1 MTFEFMSEEIIT
13 MQESAR
19 LVELERKIETGMTT
33 FVEVGNAL
41 MEIRDSRL
49 YRVEY
54 KTFEAYCRD
63 KWEMSRPRV
72 YQLISAAQATLRL
85 STAVDVK
92 PSNERQARP
101 LTALPPEQQP
111 QAWER
116 AVEIAEGDQPTA
128 RQVEEAVAEFNES
141 LEAEDSPEAEDPNAP
156 SEGLHYADKAIRC
169 LERIQH
175 NDKQRARAHRRVKH
189 WLQMHRA

>member
-1 MTFEFMSEEIIT
+1 MSEEIIT

-63 KWEMSRPRV
+63 KWGMSKVRAT
-72 YQLISAAQATLRL
+72 QLIGAAKVSANLVTVVTKTPTTE
-85 STAVDVK
+85 S
-92 PSNERQARP
+92 QARP
-101 LTALPPEQQP
+101 LTVLPAEQQP

-116 AVEIAEGDQPTA
+116 AVEIAEGEQPTA

-141 LEAEDSPEAEDPNAP
+141 VEAEGAPEAEDPSAP

>member
-1 MTFEFMSEEIIT
+1 MTNKFMSENIIT

-19 LVELERKIETGMTT
+19 LVELERTIETGMTT

-54 KTFEAYCRD
+54 KTFEAYCRE
-63 KWEMSRPRV
+63 KWGMSKSRAN
-72 YQLISAAQATLRL
+72 QLISGSGVVQNLATVV
-85 STAVDVK
+85 AK
-92 PSNERQARP
+92 PPTTETQARP
-101 LTALPPEQQP
+101 LTTLPAEQQP

-116 AVEIAEGDQPTA
+116 AVEIAEGEQPTA

-141 LEAEDSPEAEDPNAP
+141 DRPEARPEAEDPNAP

-175 NDKQRARAHRRVKH
+175 NDNQRARAHRRVKH

>member
-1 MTFEFMSEEIIT
+1 MSEDIIT

-19 LVELERKIETGMTT
+19 LVELERTIETGMTT
-33 FVEVGNAL
+33 FVEVGSAL

-54 KTFEAYCRD
+54 KTFEAYCRE
-63 KWEMSRPRV
+63 KWGITDRHARN
-72 YQLISAAQATLRL
+72 LIAASSAATKLGE
-85 STAVDVK
+85 TGTMVPK
-92 PSNERQARP
+92 TERQARP
-101 LTALPPEQQP
+101 LATLAPEQQP

-116 AVEIAEGDQPTA
+116 AVEIAEGEQPTA
-128 RQVEEAVAEFNES
+128 RQVEEAVAEFNEAD
-141 LEAEDSPEAEDPNAP
+141 EAVDAPETEDPNAP

-175 NDKQRARAHRRVKH
+175 NDKERARAHRRVKH